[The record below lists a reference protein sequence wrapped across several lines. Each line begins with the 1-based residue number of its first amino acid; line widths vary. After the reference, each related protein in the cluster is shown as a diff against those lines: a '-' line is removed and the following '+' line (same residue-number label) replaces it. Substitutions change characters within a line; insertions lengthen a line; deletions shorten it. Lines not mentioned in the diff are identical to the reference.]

1 MAQSI
6 IDTGA
11 AANDGTGDPLRTA
24 FTDTNLN
31 FTAIYAA
38 GPVDSNVQI
47 INNTISTINT
57 NGNLVLSPN
66 GTGKVVANVDIVPGT
81 ANVRNLGS
89 SAARWS
95 AAYTQLLDV
104 SSNIAAGNI
113 TCTGNISGAFILGDG
128 SQLTNLPAGSYGNAN
143 VAAYLP
149 TFTGNIAAGNITCTG
164 NISGAFILGDG
175 SQLTNLPAGS
185 YGNANV
191 AEYLPTFTGNI
202 AAGNITSGAQSWQFN
217 ADGSETFSSATAV
230 TVASGKIWYNDDVG
244 SWNLGMGGGAVT
256 QQVGEELYR
265 YGKASADISDSFLQ
279 LVYKTGTVGAS
290 GVITFGPTVAG
301 ITDYDQIIGCATE
314 VIASNGFGRVTTY
327 GVVNGTA
334 TNGTAYG
341 ESWNDNDDIWYNPVT
356 GGLTKVQPLAPDIKL
371 FVGTVI
377 NAGNGGSGS
386 FNVKLGVGQSLN
398 NLSDVQ
404 VSAPTGGQVLTYNQ
418 TGEFWDSVSIT
429 SGSGI
434 LVTAGTGGSLELA
447 VTAAQPSITSV
458 GTLSSLNVTGNISAT
473 LQTNASNAAGTP
485 GQISW
490 DADYIYVCTATDTWK
505 RSPLTGGY

>member
-143 VAAYLP
+143 VAA
-149 TFTGNIAAGNITCTG
+149 
-164 NISGAFILGDG
+164 
-175 SQLTNLPAGS
+175 
-185 YGNANV
+185 
-191 AEYLPTFTGNI
+191 YLPTFTGNI

>member
-143 VAAYLP
+143 VA
-149 TFTGNIAAGNITCTG
+149 
-164 NISGAFILGDG
+164 
-175 SQLTNLPAGS
+175 
-185 YGNANV
+185 
-191 AEYLPTFTGNI
+191 EYLPTFTGNI

-290 GVITFGPTVAG
+290 GVITFSPTVAG

-334 TNGTAYG
+334 TDGTAYG

-377 NAGNGGSGS
+377 NAGNAGNGS
-386 FNVKLGVGQSLN
+386 FSVRLGVGQSLN

-458 GTLSSLNVTGNISAT
+458 GTLSSLSVTGNISAT